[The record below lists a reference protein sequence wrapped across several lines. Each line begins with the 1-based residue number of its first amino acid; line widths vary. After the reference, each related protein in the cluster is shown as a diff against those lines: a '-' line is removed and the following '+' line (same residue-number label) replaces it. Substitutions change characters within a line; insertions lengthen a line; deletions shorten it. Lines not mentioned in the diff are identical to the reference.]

1 MNLSWITPTLAIGGR
16 LADAELERLSID
28 QAIAA
33 VVDLRS
39 EALDDAEILRR
50 QDIDFLHLPIED
62 HAAVPPIVLDTG
74 VAFLSSHVA
83 AGHRALVHCEH
94 GIGRSATLALAAL
107 VAQGF
112 APLDALKLVK
122 DRRERVSPSPA
133 QYDGWREWLQQ
144 RQQRSG
150 ESLAIPSF
158 DRFASVAYRHL
169 RSPMP

>member
-1 MNLSWITPTLAIGGR
+1 MNLSWITPTLALGGR
-16 LADAELERLSID
+16 LSDAELGRLRVD
-28 QAIAA
+28 QTIAA

-39 EALDDAEILRR
+39 EALDDAEILQQ

-62 HAAVPPIVLDTG
+62 HAALPPTVLDMG
-74 VAFLSSHVA
+74 IAFLSRHVG

-112 APLDALKLVK
+112 TPLDALNLAK

-133 QYDGWREWLQQ
+133 QYDAWRDWLRQ
-144 RQQRSG
+144 RQARSG
-150 ESLAIPSF
+150 ESWEIPTF
-158 DRFASVAYRHL
+158 DSFASVAYRHL